1 MKIRERVEYL
11 LWKYDYR
18 QTGIDDFAEVYC

>member
-1 MKIRERVEYL
+1 MNIRERIEYL

-18 QTGIDDFAEVYC
+18 QTGIDEFAEVYI

>member
-1 MKIRERVEYL
+1 MNIRERIEYL

-18 QTGIDDFAEVYC
+18 QTGIDEFAEVYV